1 MPADIDPLKRA
12 TDMADE
18 MRMEADAPIEVP
30 LADQLRDMTA
40 DRDSLRQALWDVHAA
55 LGFDT
60 DGDKTPD
67 ALVTPIGPM
76 VVAAAEE
83 FRRDYEEAIAAPS
96 AVAAED
102 ARAISYHRDDEGHEA
117 IEAYAKIVASVDK
130 EEALP
135 RLANLVA
142 HGARATLGPGG
153 VVLTRSDWK
162 TLKIIPLATPHP
174 APALA
179 DITADRDS
187 WQKQASQ
194 FLDDALEFAR
204 QRDEAVKECKALRAE
219 HEKAL
224 GLLWRYVQSDLS
236 FGGEAGEVLC
246 ASNLHREAAAITQSM
261 EGKT

>member
-1 MPADIDPLKRA
+1 
-12 TDMADE
+12 
-18 MRMEADAPIEVP
+18 MEADAPELPAPAFRLKWKDGAYYVSEPNIGDTDCYSE
-30 LADQLRDMTA
+30 AQMRAITA
-40 DRDSLRQALWDVHAA
+40 DRDSMSQALWDVHAA

-83 FRRDYEEAIAAPS
+83 FRRDYEETIAEFA

-117 IEAYAKIVASVDK
+117 IEAYAKIVASVDQ

-174 APALA
+174 APAFA
-179 DITADRDS
+179 DMTADRDS

-204 QRDEAVKECKALRAE
+204 QRDEVPAAVREAIARELERMGGCDADWFAALIRDIP
-219 HEKAL
+219 L
-224 GLLWRYVQSDLS
+224 GKL
-236 FGGEAGEVLC
+236 
-246 ASNLHREAAAITQSM
+246 AAAITQSM
-261 EGKT
+261 EGKTT